1 MDPKLDEA
9 RERSRNVWNAMAP
22 GWETGRQDLW
32 EFSRPVSEWL
42 IERLDPRPGQ
52 TILDLAAGLGET
64 GFLAARRVSEKGRV
78 LVTDFAPR
86 MVAAARQRAAEFG
99 VTNADFRQ
107 LDGERM
113 DLESE
118 CVDGVACR
126 WGYML
131 MTDPEAALRETYRVL
146 RPGGRLALSVFG
158 SPDRNPWAALVG
170 RVLVA
175 ERHIPPP
182 VPGSPGIFALSDPK
196 RIYELLTGAGFASGE
211 VTGIPLTWRF
221 PNPDAYWWFLTE
233 MAGAVSPILRGLAPE
248 AQAKVRTRLDEMAQ
262 PFRTG
267 DGYAFPVLCL
277 NAATRKPVQQ

>member
-1 MDPKLDEA
+1 MEPMLDEA
-9 RERSRNVWNAMAP
+9 RERSRSVWDAMAP

-42 IERLDPRPGQ
+42 IERLGARPGQ

-64 GFLAARRVSEKGRV
+64 GFLAARRVGETGRV

-86 MVAAARQRAAEFG
+86 MVAAARRRAAEFG

-113 DLESE
+113 DLEAES
-118 CVDGVACR
+118 VDGVVCR

-131 MTDPEAALRETYRVL
+131 MADPGAAFGETYRVM
-146 RPGGRLALSVFG
+146 RPGGRLAFSVFG
-158 SPDRNPWAALVG
+158 APDRNPWASLVG

-175 ERHIPPP
+175 EKHTPPP
-182 VPGSPGIFALSDPK
+182 VPGSPGIFALSDPE
-196 RIYELLTGAGFASGE
+196 RIHELLTGAGFASPDVAE
-211 VTGIPLTWRF
+211 IPLTWRF
-221 PNPDAYWWFLTE
+221 PSPGAYWWLLTE
-233 MAGAVSPILRGLAPE
+233 MAGAISPILRGLAPE
-248 AQAKVRTRLDEMAQ
+248 AQAKVRTHLDEMAQ
-262 PFRTG
+262 PFKAG

-277 NAATRKPVQQ
+277 NVATRKPA